1 MKTKNQITIFKF
13 FQSQNSYEQAESR
26 KLLTQNIFQHYVLR
40 YVSKSIKKPLG
51 KAKQQFH

>member
-1 MKTKNQITIFKF
+1 MKTKSQITIFKF

>member
-1 MKTKNQITIFKF
+1 MLRLVLFLNF
-13 FQSQNSYEQAESR
+13 FQSQNSYEQAESK
-26 KLLTQNIFQHYVLR
+26 KLLTQNIFQHNVSR